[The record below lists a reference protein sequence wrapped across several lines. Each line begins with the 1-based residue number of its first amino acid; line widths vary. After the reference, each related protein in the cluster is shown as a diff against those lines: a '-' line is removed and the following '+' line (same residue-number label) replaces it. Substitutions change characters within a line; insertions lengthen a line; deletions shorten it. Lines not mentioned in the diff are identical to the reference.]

1 MDTQGI
7 LKRYAPLLEKLTE
20 KQKAFLDGMDAAI
33 EDIDNYKFDFKDNNE
48 TSMIEKIQNE
58 IAIEVLESFKERLLS
73 WKDEWTISFIESN
86 PYEIDENGNVVE
98 TK

>member
-33 EDIDNYKFDFKDNNE
+33 E
-48 TSMIEKIQNE
+48 
-58 IAIEVLESFKERLLS
+58 VLESFKERLLS
-73 WKDEWTISFIESN
+73 WKDEWTISFVESN